1 MKTSIGMLL
10 SLAAL
15 AMAAPVAAQPQM
27 DPLTVNGV
35 VVSSGNSSLVI
46 DTEGGARKG
55 FLVDTATVLPAADLT
70 AGSRVSVL
78 YHPLD
83 AERAQAVSV
92 MLLDPGVGGGGVTS
106 PSAATVPP
114 PSGDQEAGAEQSPGP
129 VDMGGPVPLL
139 GVASLAVL
147 AVGLFAWVFAR
158 RRDPEAPHLS
168 L

>member
-114 PSGDQEAGAEQSPGP
+114 PSGDQGAGAEQSPGP

>member
-1 MKTSIGMLL
+1 MLL

-15 AMAAPVAAQPQM
+15 MVMSPPVAAQPQM
-27 DPLTVNGV
+27 DPLTVDGV

-46 DTEGGARKG
+46 DTDAGARKG
-55 FLVDTATVLPAADLT
+55 FLVDTSTVLPAAGLI
-70 AGSRVSVL
+70 AGNRVSVL

-92 MLLDPGVGGGGVTS
+92 VLLEPGVLAGGVTS
-106 PSAATVPP
+106 PSDATVPP
-114 PSGDQEAGAEQSPGP
+114 PTGDQGAGLEQSPGP

-139 GVASLAVL
+139 GMASLAVV
-147 AVGLFAWVFAR
+147 AIGLFAWVFAR
-158 RRDPEAPHLS
+158 RSDPETPHLS